1 MLERTGMATVGLNV
15 LQAGKPAIG
24 PIRATI
30 LQIEHEHTRSE
41 LDFFEQARG
50 FPDITAFVV
59 NELAV
64 DLSQSCSGLGV
75 VFMWAYM
82 GWQCQAQLQLEVGA
96 LFGRTA
102 ATTFTATRESTFEP
116 PTHEAMP
123 AQAFSARL

>member
-1 MLERTGMATVGLNV
+1 MATVGLNV

-59 NELAV
+59 NELAALRV
-64 DLSQSCSGLGV
+64 DFSQTRRGGFLACVAQSMSGTV
-75 VFMWAYM
+75 
-82 GWQCQAQLQLEVGA
+82 
-96 LFGRTA
+96 
-102 ATTFTATRESTFEP
+102 AT
-116 PTHEAMP
+116 
-123 AQAFSARL
+123 

>member
-1 MLERTGMATVGLNV
+1 MATVGLNV

-64 DLSQSCSGLGV
+64 DLSQIKLPRVGFPPYMRVYWWAMSG
-75 VFMWAYM
+75 A
-82 GWQCQAQLQLEVGA
+82 
-96 LFGRTA
+96 A
-102 ATTFTATRESTFEP
+102 AT
-116 PTHEAMP
+116 
-123 AQAFSARL
+123 